1 MVSAGSSASR
11 LLLRAE
17 PVWARDRHRARAGSA
32 PTLRVGGFVPFS
44 ATDYPDR
51 LCAVVFCQGC
61 PWRCGYCHNPH
72 LLPLRSPVP
81 APCWEDVL
89 AFLEKRR
96 GLLDAVVFSGGEPT
110 LHAGLADAMKAVR
123 ARGFGIG
130 LHTAG
135 IYPVRLAS
143 LLPLVDWVG
152 FDMKAPFE
160 DYEDITRTPH
170 SGLRARRS
178 LEILLASGVACQVR
192 TTVDTRI
199 FTPAKLGQ
207 LRSDLERY
215 GVADHV
221 LQTCRE
227 VETPAFLNLHQSGA

>member
-1 MVSAGSSASR
+1 M
-11 LLLRAE
+11 RAE
-17 PVWARDRHRARAGSA
+17 PVRARDRHRARAASA
-32 PTLRVGGFVPFS
+32 PALRVGGFVPFS

-72 LLPLRSPVP
+72 LLPVRSPGP
-81 APCWEDVL
+81 APRWNDVI
-89 AFLEKRR
+89 AFLENRR

-110 LHAGLADAMKAVR
+110 LQAGLADAMKAVK
-123 ARGFGIG
+123 AAGFNVG

-135 IYPVRLAS
+135 IYPARLAS

-152 FDMKAPFE
+152 FDVKASFE
-160 DYEDITRTPH
+160 DYEDITHTPR
-170 SGLRARRS
+170 SGSRARRS
-178 LEILLASGVACQVR
+178 LELLLASGVAYQIR

-199 FTPAKLGQ
+199 LTPAKLAK

-215 GVADHV
+215 GVAGHV
-221 LQTCRE
+221 MQVCRE

>member
-1 MVSAGSSASR
+1 M
-11 LLLRAE
+11 
-17 PVWARDRHRARAGSA
+17 RDGRIARASTA

-44 ATDYPDR
+44 ATDYPDH

-72 LLPLRSPVP
+72 LLPLRSPAP
-81 APCWEDVL
+81 APSWEDVL
-89 AFLEKRR
+89 AFLEKRS

-110 LHAGLADAMKAVR
+110 LHAGLAEAMKAVR
-123 ARGFGIG
+123 AAGFGIG

-135 IYPVRLAS
+135 IYPQRLAS

-152 FDMKAPFE
+152 FDVKAPFE
-160 DYEDITRTPH
+160 DYEEITHTRR
-170 SGLRARRS
+170 SGSRARRS
-178 LEILLASGVACQVR
+178 LELVLASGVAYQIR

-199 FTPAKLGQ
+199 LTPAKLER
-207 LRSDLERY
+207 LRRDLERY
-215 GVADHV
+215 GVTGHV

>member
-1 MVSAGSSASR
+1 
-11 LLLRAE
+11 LRAE
-17 PVWARDRHRARAGSA
+17 PEPARDLHRARGSA
-32 PTLRVGGFVPFS
+32 AAALRIGGFVPFS
-44 ATDYPDR
+44 ATDYPGH

-81 APCWEDVL
+81 APQWEDVL
-89 AFLEKRR
+89 AFLENRR

-123 ARGFGIG
+123 AAGFGIG

-135 IYPVRLAS
+135 IYPTRLAS

-152 FDMKAPFE
+152 FDVKASFE
-160 DYEDITRTPH
+160 DYEDVTRTPH
-170 SGLRARRS
+170 SGARARRS
-178 LEILLASGVACQVR
+178 LEILLASGVAHQIR

-199 FTPAKLGQ
+199 LTPAKLDK

-215 GVADHV
+215 GVAGHV